1 MDDLRIERFDREK
14 HQRDEFRSGKPS
26 LDDFLHARVSQ
37 YEKRKLGKTYV
48 AVCTGATRVLGYYT
62 ISSSSLQFAHLPEK
76 VAKKLPKHP
85 VPAILLA
92 RLAVDQSIHGQG
104 LGSDLLLDALH
115 RIADISTNLGV
126 FAVEVDA
133 IDQDALAFY
142 QRFGFQSLLD
152 DELHLFMQIET
163 VEKMARGK

>member
-1 MDDLRIERFDREK
+1 
-14 HQRDEFRSGKPS
+14 
-26 LDDFLHARVSQ
+26 
-37 YEKRKLGKTYV
+37 
-48 AVCTGATRVLGYYT
+48 
-62 ISSSSLQFAHLPEK
+62 
-76 VAKKLPKHP
+76 
-85 VPAILLA
+85 
-92 RLAVDQSIHGQG
+92 
-104 LGSDLLLDALH
+104 LDALH